1 MAKLL
6 KPEFIWDDPSFSKFI
21 QVRENKEY
29 QSVSLAKEAK
39 RVL

>member
-1 MAKLL
+1 MTQ
-6 KPEFIWDDPSFSKFI
+6 FFKFMT
-21 QVRENKEY
+21 VNENEED